1 MKPTKGVKMVFIGRI
16 AFTLFRGVL
25 WALVCMIYI
34 LVAEKVMIK
43 AIKMF
48 KKVNLN
54 LVKTTVLKPVVSLKR

>member
-1 MKPTKGVKMVFIGRI
+1 MVFIGRI

-48 KKVNLN
+48 KKVNLS